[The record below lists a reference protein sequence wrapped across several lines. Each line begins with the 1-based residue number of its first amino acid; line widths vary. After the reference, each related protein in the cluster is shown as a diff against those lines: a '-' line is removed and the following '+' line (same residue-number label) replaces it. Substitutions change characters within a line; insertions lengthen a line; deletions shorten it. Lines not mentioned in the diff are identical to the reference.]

1 MADIAV
7 SETVKDET
15 KCNAYFQGYI
25 KRQLSATTTK
35 KIANLA
41 AVDTGSFM
49 DGYYFEGISTKKSA
63 IDISQYC
70 QSNAHEIQKKSENA
84 YSS

>member
-49 DGYYFEGISTKKSA
+49 DGYYFEGISTKKVPLTFHSIA
-63 IDISQYC
+63 KVMPMKY
-70 QSNAHEIQKKSENA
+70 KKI
-84 YSS
+84 